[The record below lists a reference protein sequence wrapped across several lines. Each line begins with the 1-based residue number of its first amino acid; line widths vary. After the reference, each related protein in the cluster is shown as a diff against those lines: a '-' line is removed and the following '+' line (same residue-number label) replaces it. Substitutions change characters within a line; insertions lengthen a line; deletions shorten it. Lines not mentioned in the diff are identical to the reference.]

1 MNFSHLEYAIAVAEC
16 RSINKAAQKLLV
28 SQPYL
33 SGVLKNLEEELGC
46 QLFKRTHN
54 GILLTEK
61 GSRFMDSARIIL
73 NELDKMK
80 QLSCDDEDQP
90 LELSSYFV
98 SNIMRHFL
106 EFKKQSRDTL
116 ADRLTEMGNREV
128 IESVSGGQAR
138 LGFIF
143 CASEKKE
150 KYLRLARDFHCVCEE
165 LTPSIPLYVMTSM
178 DHPLA
183 ALKEIPFKELMNYPY
198 VHFNDASTL
207 SYLELVGLDSH
218 PNRLEVNNRGQF
230 FDAIREGQYV
240 SLSVWGR
247 TADSRGFCFVPIEDR
262 SLYLNLYYVIQ
273 SDYRLNQR
281 EKDFIRF
288 LKEASALAAR

>member
-1 MNFSHLEYAIAVAEC
+1 MNFSHLEYAMAVAEC

-61 GSRFMDSARIIL
+61 GCKFMDSARVIL
-73 NELDKMK
+73 SELDKMK
-80 QLSCDDEDQP
+80 QLSSDETAQP
-90 LELSSYFV
+90 MELSSYFV

-106 EFKKQSRDTL
+106 DFKKQSRDNL
-116 ADRLTEMGNREV
+116 ADHLTEMGNQEV
-128 IESVSGGQAR
+128 IESVSGGQTR
-138 LGFIF
+138 LGFLF

-150 KYLRLARDFHCVCEE
+150 KYLRLARDYHCTCEE
-165 LTPSIPLYVMTSM
+165 LFPSIPLYVMTAM

-183 ALKEIPFKELMNYPY
+183 ALKEVPFGELMNYPY

-207 SYLELVGLDSH
+207 SYLDLVGLRSH
-218 PNRLEVNNRGQF
+218 PDRLEVNNRGQF
-230 FDAIREGQYV
+230 FDALREGQYI
-240 SLSVWGR
+240 SLSVMGR
-247 TADSRGFCFVPIEDR
+247 TADSRGYCFVPIKDKN
-262 SLYLNLYYVIQ
+262 LYLNLYYVIQ

-281 EKDFIRF
+281 EKEFIRF
-288 LKEASALAAR
+288 LRGTSSPMAR